1 MSASPGPEAA
11 RADLR
16 AVSSRE
22 KAKASAWFFK
32 TGPGQYGEGDVFI
45 GVTIPELRALARKYR
60 NLNLEDMEALLESP
74 VHEERALALLILVH
88 QFEKGDA
95 ARRQALYDFYLAH
108 LKQVNNWDL
117 VDGSAS
123 YIIGPM
129 LDGRP
134 KELLSRF
141 ASSESLWER
150 RIAMIATH
158 HYSRQ
163 GDPQPA
169 LAIAALL
176 LHDRHDL
183 IHKAVG
189 WMLREVGQRCGR
201 EYLTDFLD
209 QHAATMPRTALRYA
223 IEKFA
228 PEERQR
234 YLGLKRRGAEK

>member
-1 MSASPGPEAA
+1 
-11 RADLR
+11 
-16 AVSSRE
+16 
-22 KAKASAWFFK
+22 
-32 TGPGQYGEGDVFI
+32 
-45 GVTIPELRALARKYR
+45 
-60 NLNLEDMEALLESP
+60 
-74 VHEERALALLILVH
+74 
-88 QFEKGDA
+88 
-95 ARRQALYDFYLAH
+95 
-108 LKQVNNWDL
+108 
-117 VDGSAS
+117 
-123 YIIGPM
+123 M

-150 RIAMIATH
+150 RIAMLTTYYFIRKGDPELALQIAT
-158 HYSRQ
+158 
-163 GDPQPA
+163 
-169 LAIAALL
+169 LL
-176 LHDRHDL
+176 LNDRHDL